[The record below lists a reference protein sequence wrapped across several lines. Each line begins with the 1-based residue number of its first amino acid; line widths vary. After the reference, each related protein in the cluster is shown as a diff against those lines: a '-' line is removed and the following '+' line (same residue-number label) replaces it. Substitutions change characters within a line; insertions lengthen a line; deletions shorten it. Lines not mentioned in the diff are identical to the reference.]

1 MEPLTAG
8 SDAKAFAF
16 VASRTDEAQAAL
28 AQIRARYGEV
38 PLEQAQVIVALGG
51 DGFMLRTLH
60 RHMALNKPVY
70 GMKLGTVG
78 FLMNQFRIED
88 LSERLA
94 RAQATTLKPL
104 VMDAVSESGTSVT
117 SLAFNEVSLLRQTKQ
132 AAHICVSL
140 NGVVKIDELMCDG
153 ILVATSAGSTAY
165 NLSAHGPILP
175 LGADVLAMTPI
186 SPFRPRRWRG
196 AILRAGTEVKFEV
209 LDPYKRPVSATADSN
224 EVRDVIEVT
233 IRESRDKTVS
243 LLFDPEHNL
252 EDRILNE
259 QFAY

>member
-1 MEPLTAG
+1 MSAEHPPI
-8 SDAKAFAF
+8 AF
-16 VASRTDEAQAAL
+16 VASKTGEAQAAL
-28 AQIRARYGEV
+28 ASLRERYAEA
-38 PLEQAQVIVALGG
+38 PLDKAEIIVALGG

-60 RHMALNKPVY
+60 RHMAVNRPVY

-78 FLMNQFRIED
+78 FLMNQFHPD
-88 LSERLA
+88 NLTERLA
-94 RAQATTLKPL
+94 RAQPTTLKPL
-104 VMDAVSESGTSVT
+104 VMQAVSESGNTVT

-132 AAHICVSL
+132 AAHIRVSL
-140 NGVVKIDELMCDG
+140 NGVAKIEELMCDG

-196 AILRAGTEVKFEV
+196 AILRAGTEVKFEI

-224 EVRDVIEVT
+224 EVRDVVEVT
-233 IRESRDKTVS
+233 IGESREQTVT